1 MSSAHQGEI
10 IKIKGG
16 AGPAH
21 AAAIAAA
28 IAHAEAADAETRA
41 TVPPVPRPSSWVQSA
56 RPRTTAPPMR
66 SSVYDAT
73 AQLPPDE
80 APTQPESL

>member
-1 MSSAHQGEI
+1 MIIEI
-10 IKIKGG
+10 RGG

-28 IAHAEAADAETRA
+28 IAHAEAEDAATRA
-41 TVPPVPRPSSWVQSA
+41 TVPPVPRPSSWVQA
-56 RPRTTAPPMR
+56 TRARTTAPPMR
-66 SSVYDAT
+66 SSIFDRS

-80 APTQPESL
+80 PLTYEP

>member
-1 MSSAHQGEI
+1 MKERIIEI
-10 IKIKGG
+10 RGG

-28 IAHAEAADAETRA
+28 IAHNEAAEAETRA
-41 TVPPVPRPSSWVQSA
+41 TVPPVPRPSSWVQAA

-66 SSVYDAT
+66 STVYDASV
-73 AQLPPDE
+73 QLPPDIKPRE
-80 APTQPESL
+80 A

>member
-1 MSSAHQGEI
+1 MERVIEI
-10 IKIKGG
+10 RGG

-28 IAHAEAADAETRA
+28 IAHNEAAETETKA
-41 TVPPVPRPSSWVQSA
+41 TVPPVPKPSSWVQA
-56 RPRTTAPPMR
+56 TRPRTTAPPMR

-80 APTQPESL
+80 PPTES